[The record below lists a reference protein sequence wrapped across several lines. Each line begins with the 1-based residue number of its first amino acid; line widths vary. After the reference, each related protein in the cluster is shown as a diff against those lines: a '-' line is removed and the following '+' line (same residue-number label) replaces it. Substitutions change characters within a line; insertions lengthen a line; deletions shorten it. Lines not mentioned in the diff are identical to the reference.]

1 MKSLNSVILISIA
14 ITGAAGQ
21 TTAVPPSVSDN
32 SVVLRVGDVALTKAD
47 YEKLVMGFDR
57 GSGAVTT
64 GGAPQSMQSGVEV
77 ARLLALVSAAKERKI
92 DQDATVQAQIR
103 VRGYVLLANNL
114 LLQLRA
120 EMKRDEAGTR
130 ALWASEKH
138 SYIEIRARH
147 ILIRFQGVTAKAGD
161 KGTAR
166 IEVQAKELAASIL
179 AKVKKGADFA
189 ELAKTQSDDESTI
202 KTGGEL
208 PAFTRG
214 AMTAE
219 FETVAFGLPAG
230 GLSEPFKTQY
240 GYHVVQV
247 LEHRPMP
254 FETVRAA
261 LEDIRARELFEK
273 IATSGVQLDR
283 SYFKK

>member
-1 MKSLNSVILISIA
+1 MKSLNSLVLIALA
-14 ITGAAGQ
+14 ITAAAGQ
-21 TTAVPPSVSDN
+21 APAPQQSVSDDAI
-32 SVVLRVGDVALTKAD
+32 VLRVGDFALTKAE
-47 YEKLVMGFDR
+47 YEKLVIGFDR
-57 GSGAVTT
+57 GSGAITT
-64 GGAPQSMQSGVEV
+64 GGTRQSAQSGLDV
-77 ARLLALVSAAKERKI
+77 ARLLALVSAAKARKI
-92 DQDATVQAQIR
+92 EQDPVVQAQIR

-114 LLQLRA
+114 LVRLR
-120 EMKRDEAGTR
+120 EDMVQDEAGTR

-147 ILIRFQGVTAKAGD
+147 ILVRFQGLTAKAGV
-161 KGTAR
+161 KEAAR
-166 IEVQAKELAASIL
+166 TEAQAKELAASLL
-179 AKVKKGADFA
+179 AKLKKGADFA
-189 ELAKTQSDDESTI
+189 ELAKTQSDDETTL

-219 FETVAFGLPAG
+219 FETIAFGLPEG

-240 GYHVVQV
+240 GYHIVQV

-254 FETVRAA
+254 FEKVRAA
-261 LEDIRARELFEK
+261 LEDIRARKLYEE
-273 IATSGVQLDR
+273 IATSGVHLND